1 MDYARTVKRIANQ
14 EDITKVE
21 LHDILPSATVM
32 VVVVTGT
39 TTEGRAL
46 TEAEWKSCEDACNLA
61 FELEKAKG
69 TVTTIFS
76 RLCQCV
82 FFQGPKK
89 KRILGWH
96 GVSDIVFYF
105 FLFFLAY

>member
-14 EDITKVE
+14 DDITKVD

-46 TEAEWKSCEDACNLA
+46 TESEWLACDEACDLA
-61 FELEKAKG
+61 FELERAKA
-69 TVTTIFS
+69 TVRIYKS
-76 RLCQCV
+76 
-82 FFQGPKK
+82 FF
-89 KRILGWH
+89 
-96 GVSDIVFYF
+96 FYF
-105 FLFFLAY
+105 GKILTGS